1 MDFKPQ
7 LWQQPFVASLSPWL
21 KPSLIMK
28 QTTFSGFDKQ
38 MDVVNLYTSAGHS
51 PACFWIGG
59 YESDAENMVFTWNI
73 SARVM
78 DKYFIEWESGYPKNR
93 WIETKLTGPAR
104 DSFRCYSPSS
114 SRSGGNEET
123 SKNLSNCCV
132 TLLPWIRQIQFWT
145 LCSDIPPSPRRVCV
159 SGSDTARC
167 LNYPQSQILTK
178 LSIIGQN
185 AKLPPAR
192 PMIINNC
199 QFLGQNV
206 KFIN

>member
-7 LWQQPFVASLSPWL
+7 LWQLPFVASLSPWL

-93 WIETKLTGPAR
+93 WIETKLTGPGIPL
-104 DSFRCYSPSS
+104 DLIPPPS

-123 SKNLSNCCV
+123 SKIPRTCCLIVACV

-159 SGSDTARC
+159 SDSDTARC

-185 AKLPPAR
+185 AKLPPDD
-192 PMIINNC
+192 N
-199 QFLGQNV
+199 
-206 KFIN
+206 K

>member
-7 LWQQPFVASLSPWL
+7 LWQPFVASLSPWL

-93 WIETKLTGPAR
+93 WIETQWTWPRVPLNLIPPPQGQ
-104 DSFRCYSPSS
+104 
-114 SRSGGNEET
+114 EEMRRHPRT
-123 SKNLSNCCV
+123 NYCV
-132 TLLPWIRQIQFWT
+132 TLLPWIHQIQFWT
-145 LCSDIPPSPRRVCV
+145 LHSDIAPRSLYLRLWLSPIQPGVLI
-159 SGSDTARC
+159 TLKARYWP
-167 LNYPQSQILTK
+167 NFQ
-178 LSIIGQN
+178 
-185 AKLPPAR
+185 
-192 PMIINNC
+192 
-199 QFLGQNV
+199 
-206 KFIN
+206 

>member
-93 WIETKLTGPAR
+93 WIETKLTVPGIPL
-104 DSFRCYSPSS
+104 DLIPPPS

-132 TLLPWIRQIQFWT
+132 TLLPWNRIKFSSELYVPTFLLLLVVFASLAPIQPGVLIT
-145 LCSDIPPSPRRVCV
+145 LK
-159 SGSDTARC
+159 ARYWP
-167 LNYPQSQILTK
+167 NFQ
-178 LSIIGQN
+178 
-185 AKLPPAR
+185 
-192 PMIINNC
+192 
-199 QFLGQNV
+199 
-206 KFIN
+206 